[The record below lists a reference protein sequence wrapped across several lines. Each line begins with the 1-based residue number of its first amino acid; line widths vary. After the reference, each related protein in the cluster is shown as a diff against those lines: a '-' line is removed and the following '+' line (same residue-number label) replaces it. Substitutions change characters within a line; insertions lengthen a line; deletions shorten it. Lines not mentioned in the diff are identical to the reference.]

1 MKDLTG
7 KKLLVL
13 GNSYSTVNVVKH
25 AKKLGLHVT
34 VTGLIPNGQAEAFA
48 DEYYKVDTTD
58 YPSLLQYIKEH
69 AIDGVMTGSGEFN
82 IINMINLC
90 KLAGLPVYATKEQW
104 DVCQDKRNFKDLCK
118 KYGVPGVPEFD
129 VDDVLGNE
137 DFPVIVKPVDGCS
150 SRGINVCHNTE
161 ELEVAKQK
169 ALEASP
175 AKKILIER
183 YINNGGLTHVVK
195 YVVVDGKFYMEVMG
209 DRYVLNNGLITAITF
224 FPSKNTDLFMRTVDP
239 FVQKMFKSIGYNN
252 GVFFLQSLPEGE
264 HIYTY
269 EMGLRTGGG
278 MTYKL
283 TEATSGN
290 NDLEMLIHYAITGQM
305 CEESDL
311 DCIDAN
317 LKGKKAASM
326 AMPLRLGT
334 ISSVSGLDE
343 IIKMDGVVNLTH
355 FYEVGDTIVPKN
367 INTLDQLFARVM
379 VARDSQEELMETLNG
394 IRNTVSVKD
403 TEGNEMIIWDTFDR
417 LYQEYHVSK

>member
-1 MKDLTG
+1 MKDLKG

-13 GNSYSTVNVVKH
+13 GNSYSTVNVVKL
-25 AKKLGLHVT
+25 AKKMGLHVV

-48 DEYYKVDTTD
+48 DEYFKVDTTD
-58 YPSLLQYIKEH
+58 YPTLLQYIKEH
-69 AIDGVMTGSGEFN
+69 GIDGVMTGSGEFN
-82 IINMINLC
+82 IINMINRC

-104 DVCQDKRNFKDLCK
+104 DCCQDKRNFKDLCK
-118 KYGVPGVPEFD
+118 KHGVPGVPEFG
-129 VDDVLGNE
+129 VDDVLTE
-137 DFPVIVKPVDGCS
+137 KAFPVIVKPVDGCS
-150 SRGINVCHNTE
+150 SRGINVCYNTE
-161 ELEVAKQK
+161 ELIVAKQK

-183 YINNGGLTHVVK
+183 YINNGGLTHVIK
-195 YVVVDGKFYMEVMG
+195 YVVVDGKFFMEVMG
-209 DRYVLNNGLITAITF
+209 DRYVLNGGLITAVTF
-224 FPSKNTDLFMRTVDP
+224 FPSKNTDLFMRTSDEA
-239 FVQKMFKSIGYNN
+239 VQKMFRSIGYNN
-252 GVFFLQSLPEGE
+252 GVFFLQSLPEGDN
-264 HIYTY
+264 IYTY

-305 CEESDL
+305 CEPADL
-311 DCIDAN
+311 DTIDAN
-317 LKGKKAASM
+317 LKGKKAASL

-334 ISSVSGLDE
+334 IGSVAGLDKIVE
-343 IIKMDGVVNLTH
+343 MEGVVNLTH

-379 VARDSQEELMETLNG
+379 VARDSKEELMETLNA

-403 TEGNEMIIWDTFDR
+403 VDGNDMIIWDTFDGI
-417 LYQEYHVSK
+417 YQEYHDTK

>member
-1 MKDLTG
+1 MKDLKG

-25 AKKLGLHVT
+25 AKKMGLHVT

-48 DEYYKVDTTD
+48 DEYFKVDTTD
-58 YPSLLQYIKEH
+58 YPTLLQYIKDNS
-69 AIDGVMTGSGEFN
+69 IDGVMTGSGEFN

-90 KLAGLPVYATKEQW
+90 KLADLPVYATKEQW
-104 DVCQDKRNFKDLCK
+104 DICQDKRNFKDLCK
-118 KYGVPGVPEFD
+118 KYNVPDVPEFG
-129 VDDVLGNE
+129 VDDVLVDK

-150 SRGINVCHNTE
+150 SRGINVCYNVK
-161 ELEVAKQK
+161 ELEIAKQK

-195 YVVVDGKFYMEVMG
+195 YVVVDGKFYMQVMG

-224 FPSKNTDLFMRTVDP
+224 FPSKNTDLFMKTVDP
-239 FVQKMFKSIGYNN
+239 YVQEMFRSIAYDN
-252 GVFFLQSLPEGE
+252 GVFFFQSLPEDE

-290 NDLEMLIHYAITGQM
+290 NDLEMLIHYAITGEM
-305 CEESDL
+305 CENSDL

-326 AMPLRLGT
+326 AMPLCLGT
-334 ISSVSGLDE
+334 IGSISGLDKIME
-343 IIKMDGVVNLTH
+343 MKGVVNLTH
-355 FYEVGDTIVPKN
+355 FYEVGDTIVQKN

-379 VARDSQEELMETLNG
+379 VACDCQDELMETLNN
-394 IRNTVSVKD
+394 IRHLVSVKD
-403 TEGNEMIIWDTFDR
+403 IDGKEMIIWDTFDKI
-417 LYQEYHVSK
+417 YKEYGDNK